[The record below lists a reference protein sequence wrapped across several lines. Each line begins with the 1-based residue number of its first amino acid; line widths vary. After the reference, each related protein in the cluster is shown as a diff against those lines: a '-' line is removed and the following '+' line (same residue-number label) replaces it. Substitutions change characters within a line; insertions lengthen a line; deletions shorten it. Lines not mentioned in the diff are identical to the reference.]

1 MTVIDNKKF
10 VKDLFNAVYGY
21 NSFIE
26 LAGDVFII
34 PTTLFPYS
42 KQVWAELVELL
53 GQPKGGEWQL
63 PIEDSKMAKLLFPPK
78 TLEYSKQLVEAYMD
92 GVDVSLPKD
101 LGIDIEYLYYADRV
115 GAARAKYGL
124 PVESHV
130 LLARLLLK
138 NMYSGINRQS
148 AGDSRVIKSYRTN
161 GYELTVTEFGIKAL
175 KGLISKDTRYE
186 LPSNFMKEAMGAKL
200 RADMRGLLEKKPFM
214 NDDKEFIT
222 LLQPYVYNYIL
233 KSNKAKTQISQA
245 LRFYDSQREKLERR
259 ENRESMKHWFE
270 YGKRKR
276 KKAEVEVQGGST
288 EEKSEV
294 EV

>member
-21 NSFIE
+21 NSFVF
-26 LAGDVFII
+26 LAGDSFII
-34 PTTLFPYS
+34 PTEDFPYS
-42 KQVWAELVELL
+42 KQVWSDLVELL
-53 GQPKGGEWQL
+53 GEPKGGNWIL
-63 PIEDSKMAKLLFPPK
+63 KIEDSKMAKLLFPPK
-78 TLEYSKQLVEAYMD
+78 TLKMSEHLVEAYMA
-92 GVDVSLPKD
+92 GVDISLPTD
-101 LGIDIEYLYYADRV
+101 MGIDIEYIYYADCV

-138 NMYSGINRQS
+138 NMYSGINRQP

-186 LPSNFMKEAMGAKL
+186 LPNNFIKEAMGAKL

-245 LRFYDSQREKLERR
+245 LRHYSSQREKLERR
-259 ENRESMKHWFE
+259 ENRESMKHWLE
-270 YGKRKR
+270 YGKRK
-276 KKAEVEVQGGST
+276 KKTAEVQGGSA
-288 EEKSEV
+288 EEKSAV